1 MKKFISIFALLL
13 CVCITSCDDENN
25 ATEELSIIAREST
38 ITAAEGEVT
47 VTLSTEVD
55 KAISDKEWCKATLD
69 GNLLHLTLDANTGL
83 EGRTA
88 KIEIIKGQKNLPYY
102 VTQPG
107 NLIPVAETE
116 EITFNAHGGSR
127 EISVNSSMPFT
138 ATSTDSWLTVQV
150 NENKLTLSTSTNYTR
165 EVLSTTVKL
174 ISGSLESTLTVT
186 QTGIELTPEKSSVV
200 MYYSGDEQTI
210 QVNSTLP
217 FTAVAEDDSWL
228 TVTND
233 DNSLTII
240 ASDNSGH
247 PARSTQITLTSGELT
262 ATIDVTQRPII
273 YSDYLGNWTLS
284 DDNGLVYNL
293 NITQDQ
299 AETSYKVTGWGKS
312 VVATNS
318 QYALTAYFHKE
329 TGMIFITEQEGIGI
343 YTDEG
348 KDYEVVFYARV
359 EIGGKLYYVGDG
371 TIVYIGLL
379 LRNGDVQWIN
389 GNWSLEQQELDLA
402 GGHYFI
408 FDSEEESLLNFNVDI
423 PFMSN
428 PRMTKATTTKAAA
441 HFATRSIITPDNRQH
456 TTIATNGKQL
466 EIKNNKGQKANY
478 DEVLRSMVPAFL
490 KRP

>member
-88 KIEIIKGQKNLPYY
+88 KIEIIKGQKSLPYY

-107 NLIPVAETE
+107 NLIPVAKTE

-174 ISGSLESTLTVT
+174 VSGSLESTLTVT
-186 QTGIELTPEKSSVV
+186 QTGIELAPEKSSVV

-217 FTAVAEDDSWL
+217 FTAVAKDDSWL

-284 DDNGLVYNL
+284 GDDGLVYNL

-312 VVATNS
+312 IVATNS
-318 QYALTAYFHKE
+318 QYALKAYFHEE
-329 TGMIFITEQEGIGI
+329 TGLILITEQDGIGT
-343 YTDEG
+343 YSDEDG
-348 KDYEVVFYARV
+348 EYEIAFYAQIQV
-359 EIGGKLYYVGDG
+359 GVQKGYWGGGD
-371 TIVYIGLL
+371 IVYMGLL
-379 LRNGDVQWIN
+379 LRNGNVQWLN
-389 GNWSLEQQELDLA
+389 SSVTYQGQEIDLL
-402 GGHYFI
+402 GGHYCLLSSDNKIYSFNA
-408 FDSEEESLLNFNVDI
+408 DSPL
-423 PFMSN
+423 MSN
-428 PRMTKATTTKAAA
+428 PRMTKATTRSAA
-441 HFATRSIITPDNRQH
+441 HFATRSIVTPDNRQR
-456 TTIATNGKQL
+456 TAISTDGKQL